1 MFIHGVRRPRGGGK
15 TPPGASYPF
24 TKGAFY
30 PKYVGIF
37 IDAVNFFHKQ
47 IINNFEPNLDNID
60 KHCPFRQ
67 HLFMTIKKL
76 TFELE
81 SKNHQPL

>member
-1 MFIHGVRRPRGGGK
+1 MFHSWGKTRPGWGK

-37 IDAVNFFHKQ
+37 IDAVNIFINKSLQ
-47 IINNFEPNLDNID
+47 ILDQIL
-60 KHCPFRQ
+60 K
-67 HLFMTIKKL
+67 I
-76 TFELE
+76 
-81 SKNHQPL
+81 